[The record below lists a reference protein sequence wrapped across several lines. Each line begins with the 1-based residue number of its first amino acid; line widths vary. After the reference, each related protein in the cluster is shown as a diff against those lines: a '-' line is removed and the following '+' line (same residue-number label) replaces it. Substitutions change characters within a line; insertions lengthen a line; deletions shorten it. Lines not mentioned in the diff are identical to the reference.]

1 LLEVRGVRA
10 GYGGLEVLHGID
22 LEVRRGEVVCLLG
35 NNAAG
40 KTTLVNV
47 ILGLV
52 PITAGSVTFRDQRID
67 GWAADRIIGAGIA
80 VVPENGQVFTGLTVL
95 ENLRMGLYLSRDA
108 AAGAAAVR
116 RVFDLYPVLEERQR
130 QLAGLLSGGE
140 RQMLAVARALVS
152 DPRML
157 IMDSPSMGLA
167 PRYVH
172 QQFRTI
178 RQLNREHGV
187 TVLLVEQNA
196 NMALALADRG
206 YVLQN
211 GEVALA
217 GDAKQLLRNEQM
229 RLAYLT

>member
-22 LEVRRGEVVCLLG
+22 LDVRRGEVVCLLG

-52 PITAGSVTFRDQRID
+52 PVTAGTVTFLDRRVD
-67 GWAADRIIGAGIA
+67 GWPPDRIIGCGIA

-95 ENLRMGLYLSRDA
+95 ENLRMGLYLKRADHD
-108 AAGAAAVR
+108 GAAALR
-116 RVFDLYPVLEERQR
+116 RVFALYPVLEERQR
-130 QLAGLLSGGE
+130 QTAGLLSGGE

-172 QQFRTI
+172 QQFQTI

-217 GDAKQLLRNEQM
+217 GGAKELLRNEQM

>member
-1 LLEVRGVRA
+1 
-10 GYGGLEVLHGID
+10 
-22 LEVRRGEVVCLLG
+22 VRRGEVVCLLG

-52 PITAGSVTFRDQRID
+52 PVTAGTVTFLDQRVD
-67 GWAADRIIGAGIA
+67 GWPPDRIIGRGIA

-95 ENLRMGLYLSRDA
+95 ENLRMGLYLKRGDHDG
-108 AAGAAAVR
+108 GAALR
-116 RVFDLYPVLEERQR
+116 RVFALYPVLEERQL
-130 QLAGLLSGGE
+130 QTAGLLSGGE

-217 GDAKQLLRNEQM
+217 GDAKGLLRNEQM

>member
-1 LLEVRGVRA
+1 LLEVQGVRA
-10 GYGGLEVLHGID
+10 GYGGLEVLHGVD
-22 LEVRRGEVVCLLG
+22 LHVREGEVVCLLG

-47 ILGLV
+47 VLGLV
-52 PITAGSVTFRDQRID
+52 PVTAGAVTFRGERVD
-67 GWAADRIIGAGIA
+67 GWPPDRIIARGIG

-95 ENLRMGLYLSRDA
+95 ENLRMGLYLKPRGHDLS
-108 AAGAAAVR
+108 AAVR
-116 RVFDLYPVLEERQR
+116 RVFELYPVLEERQG
-130 QLAGLLSGGE
+130 QKAGLLSGGE

-157 IMDSPSMGLA
+157 VMDSPSMGLA

-172 QQFRTI
+172 QQFRGI
-178 RQLNREHGV
+178 RRLNREHGV

-196 NMALALADRG
+196 HMALSLADRG

-211 GEVALA
+211 GEVVLA
-217 GDAKQLLRNEQM
+217 GDATDLLRNEQM

>member
-1 LLEVRGVRA
+1 MLEVRGVRA

-52 PITAGSVTFRDQRID
+52 PVTAGTVTFLDQRVD
-67 GWAADRIIGAGIA
+67 GWPPDRIIGCGIA
-80 VVPENGQVFTGLTVL
+80 VVHENGQVFTGLTVL
-95 ENLRMGLYLSRDA
+95 ENLRMGLYLKRSAHD
-108 AAGAAAVR
+108 GAAALR
-116 RVFDLYPVLEERQR
+116 RVFALYPVLEERQR
-130 QLAGLLSGGE
+130 QTAGLLSGGE

-211 GEVALA
+211 GEVVLA
-217 GDAKQLLRNEQM
+217 GDAKGLLRNEQM

>member
-1 LLEVRGVRA
+1 MLEVRGVRA

-22 LEVRRGEVVCLLG
+22 LDVRRGEVVCLLG

-52 PITAGSVTFRDQRID
+52 PVAAGSVSFLDERVD
-67 GWAADRIIGAGIA
+67 GWTPDRIIGCGIA

-95 ENLRMGLYLSRDA
+95 ENLRMGLYLKSRDYDSA
-108 AAGAAAVR
+108 AALR
-116 RVFDLYPVLEERQR
+116 RVFSHYPILEERQR

-140 RQMLAVARALVS
+140 RQMLAVGRALVS
-152 DPRML
+152 EPRML

-211 GEVALA
+211 GEVVLA
-217 GDAKQLLRNEQM
+217 GNAPELLRNEQM

>member
-22 LEVRRGEVVCLLG
+22 LEVRHGEVVCLLG

-52 PITAGSVTFRDQRID
+52 PVTAGTVTFLDQRVD
-67 GWAADRIIGAGIA
+67 GWPTDRIIGRGIA
-80 VVPENGQVFTGLTVL
+80 VVPENGQVFTELTVL
-95 ENLRMGLYLSRDA
+95 ENLRMGLYLKRGAHD
-108 AAGAAAVR
+108 GAAALR
-116 RVFDLYPVLEERQR
+116 RVFALYPVLEERQL
-130 QLAGLLSGGE
+130 QTAGLLSGGE

-217 GDAKQLLRNEQM
+217 GDAKGLLRNEQM

>member
-22 LEVRRGEVVCLLG
+22 LDVRRGEVVCLLG

-52 PITAGSVTFRDQRID
+52 PVTGGSVSFLEQRVD
-67 GWAADRIIGAGIA
+67 GWTPDRIIACGIA

-95 ENLRMGLYLSRDA
+95 ENLRMGLYLKSSAHDSA
-108 AAGAAAVR
+108 AALR
-116 RVFDLYPVLEERQR
+116 RVFAHYPILEERQR

-140 RQMLAVARALVS
+140 RQMLAVGRALVS
-152 DPRML
+152 EPRML

-211 GEVALA
+211 GEVVLSGNA
-217 GDAKQLLRNEQM
+217 QELLRNEQM